1 MDKKETLDMNLEQTL
16 MEDEHFKEGA
26 TEYERI
32 MEQSMNIS
40 EEITSALIKE
50 IVKKTDTGEKA
61 NTLTLTTAIMATAK
75 TLINLSSYVYE
86 TEDELKDIII
96 KARET
101 VVNTVIPAL
110 LNPQPCGECPECK
123 NGQPCSNPKMDT
135 EMLQT
140 RTLPILCASLLE
152 YDLWNKT
159 MYMYTEGRELLNQ
172 DVAEDKAKEEG
183 KENVEWENS
192 II

>member
-1 MDKKETLDMNLEQTL
+1 MGETKLDMNLEQTL

-26 TEYERI
+26 NEYERI
-32 MEQSMNIS
+32 MEQSMLVS

-61 NTLTLTTAIMATAK
+61 NTLTLTTAIAATAK
-75 TLINLSSYVYE
+75 TLINLVSYVYDS
-86 TEDELKDIII
+86 EDELRNTVVT
-96 KARET
+96 ARER
-101 VVNTVIPAL
+101 VVDTIIPAL

-123 NGQPCSNPKMDT
+123 DGKPCSNPNMDT
-135 EMLQT
+135 SMLQT
-140 RTLPILCASLLE
+140 RTLPILCSQILE

-172 DVAEDKAKEEG
+172 EVTEDKAQEEG
-183 KENVEWENS
+183 E
-192 II
+192 

>member
-1 MDKKETLDMNLEQTL
+1 MSETTKLDMDLQQTL

-26 TEYERI
+26 NEYERI
-32 MEQSMNIS
+32 MEQSMLIS
-40 EEITSALIKE
+40 EEITSALVKE

-75 TLINLSSYVYE
+75 TLINLVSYVYD
-86 TEDELKDIII
+86 TEDELKDVVLN
-96 KARET
+96 ARRI
-101 VVNTVIPAL
+101 VVDTVIPAL

-123 NGQPCSNPKMDT
+123 NGQPCTNPNMDT
-135 EMLQT
+135 SMLQT
-140 RTLPILCASLLE
+140 RTLPILCAQLIE

-172 DVAEDKAKEEG
+172 DVTEDKATEEG
-183 KENVEWENS
+183 ES
-192 II
+192 

>member
-1 MDKKETLDMNLEQTL
+1 MENKLDMDLEKTL
-16 MEDEHFKEGA
+16 QEDEHFKEA
-26 TEYERI
+26 SDEYERI

-50 IVKKTDTGEKA
+50 IVKKTETGEKA

-75 TLINLSSYVYE
+75 TLINLVSYTYE
-86 TEDELKDIII
+86 TEEELKDIVI
-96 KARET
+96 KSREA

-123 NGQPCSNPKMDT
+123 SGNPCSNPNMST
-135 EMLQT
+135 ELLQT
-140 RTLPILCASLLE
+140 RTLPILCAEILE

-159 MYMYTEGRELLNQ
+159 MYMYTEGRELLNLNKE
-172 DVAEDKAKEEG
+172 DTEDKAQEEG
-183 KENVEWENS
+183 ENNA
-192 II
+192 

>member
-1 MDKKETLDMNLEQTL
+1 MSETTKLDMDLQQTL
-16 MEDEHFKEGA
+16 MEDENFKEGA
-26 TEYERI
+26 NEYERI
-32 MEQSMNIS
+32 MEQSMLIS

-75 TLINLSSYVYE
+75 TLINLVSYVYD
-86 TEDELKDIII
+86 TEDELKEVVFN
-96 KARET
+96 ARRI
-101 VVNTVIPAL
+101 VVDTVIPAL

-123 NGQPCSNPKMDT
+123 NGEPCTNPDMDT
-135 EMLQT
+135 SMLQT
-140 RTLPILCASLLE
+140 KTLPVLCAQLIE

-172 DVAEDKAKEEG
+172 EVTEDKATEEG
-183 KENVEWENS
+183 ADNA
-192 II
+192 

>member
-1 MDKKETLDMNLEQTL
+1 MSETTKLDMDLQQTL

-26 TEYERI
+26 NEYERI
-32 MEQSMNIS
+32 MEQSMLIS
-40 EEITSALIKE
+40 EEITSALVKE

-75 TLINLSSYVYE
+75 TLINLVSYVYD
-86 TEDELKDIII
+86 TEDELKDVVLN
-96 KARET
+96 ARRI
-101 VVNTVIPAL
+101 VVDTVIPAL

-123 NGQPCSNPKMDT
+123 NGQPCTNPDMDT
-135 EMLQT
+135 SMLQT
-140 RTLPILCASLLE
+140 RTLPILCAQLIE

-172 DVAEDKAKEEG
+172 DVTEDKATEEG
-183 KENVEWENS
+183 ES
-192 II
+192 

>member
-1 MDKKETLDMNLEQTL
+1 MLDMNLEQTL

-26 TEYERI
+26 NEYERI
-32 MEQSMNIS
+32 MEQSMIIS

-50 IVKKTDTGEKA
+50 IVKKTDTGDKA
-61 NTLTLTTAIMATAK
+61 NTLTLTTAIAATAK
-75 TLINLSSYVYE
+75 TLINLVSYVYE
-86 TEDELKDIII
+86 TEDELKDIVI
-96 KARET
+96 KARQT
-101 VVNTVIPAL
+101 VVDTVIPAL

-123 NGQPCSNPKMDT
+123 NGQPCTNPNMNT

-140 RTLPILCASLLE
+140 RTLPILCAEILE

-172 DVAEDKAKEEG
+172 AGTEDMAEKVGEDNA
-183 KENVEWENS
+183 
-192 II
+192 

>member
-1 MDKKETLDMNLEQTL
+1 METETTKLDMNLEQTL

-26 TEYERI
+26 NEYERI
-32 MEQSMNIS
+32 MEQAMIVS
-40 EEITSALIKE
+40 EEITAALIKE

-61 NTLTLTTAIMATAK
+61 NMFTLTTAIAAASK
-75 TLINLSSYVYE
+75 TLINLVSYTYE
-86 TEDELKDIII
+86 SEDELRDVVV

-101 VVNTVIPAL
+101 VINTVIPAL

-123 NGQPCSNPKMDT
+123 NGQPCSNPNMDT
-135 EMLQT
+135 FMLQT
-140 RTLPILCASLLE
+140 KTLPVLCAEILE

-172 DVAEDKAKEEG
+172 ESTGDEALEEG
-183 KENVEWENS
+183 ENNA
-192 II
+192 

>member
-183 KENVEWENS
+183 KENVE
-192 II
+192 

>member
-1 MDKKETLDMNLEQTL
+1 MNDNNKTLDMDLEQTL
-16 MEDEHFKEGA
+16 LEDENFKEGEN
-26 TEYERI
+26 EYQRI
-32 MEQSMNIS
+32 SEQSMVIS

-75 TLINLSSYVYE
+75 TLINLCSYVYE
-86 TEDELKDIII
+86 SEEELKDIII

-110 LNPQPCGECPECK
+110 LDPQPCGECPECK
-123 NGQPCSNPKMDT
+123 NGQPCSNPNMNT

-172 DVAEDKAKEEG
+172 DVAGDKAKKEEN
-183 KENVEWENS
+183 KNVE
-192 II
+192 